1 MVEKIEQL
9 TDSMNELQD
18 NILDINETLNT
29 DVIQFDNNELEH
41 ELNELTLTEP
51 NIIAK
56 FPVVP
61 QDEFLSPAFYGYL
74 IMMYYYSMQ
83 YKQYRTNAHWIH

>member
-18 NILDINETLNT
+18 NIMDINETLNT

-51 NIIAK
+51 NIIAM
-56 FPVVP
+56 FPVIP
-61 QDEFLSPAFYGYL
+61 QDEF
-74 IMMYYYSMQ
+74 IMV
-83 YKQYRTNAHWIH
+83 T

>member
-18 NILDINETLNT
+18 NIMDINETLNT
-29 DVIQFDNNELEH
+29 NVIQFDNNELEH

-51 NIIAK
+51 NIIAM
-56 FPVVP
+56 FPVIP
-61 QDEFLSPAFYGYL
+61 QDEFLSPAF
-74 IMMYYYSMQ
+74 MQ